1 MILLLDLEFFR
12 NRDFVI
18 LRSCGQLR
26 SVAHVMAV
34 SCSVIILILKSG
46 NMFNG
51 ERTKFGTRFYD
62 YGNVVSRKKVEK
74 MKEIYKRNHY
84 REVRRNFKKWKED
97 EGKVQDLF
105 GQKEELQKERKEKVR
120 TVKMKDEQQGQQKD
134 QQAE

>member
-1 MILLLDLEFFR
+1 
-12 NRDFVI
+12 
-18 LRSCGQLR
+18 
-26 SVAHVMAV
+26 MAV

-105 GQKEELQKERKEKVR
+105 
-120 TVKMKDEQQGQQKD
+120 D
-134 QQAE
+134 